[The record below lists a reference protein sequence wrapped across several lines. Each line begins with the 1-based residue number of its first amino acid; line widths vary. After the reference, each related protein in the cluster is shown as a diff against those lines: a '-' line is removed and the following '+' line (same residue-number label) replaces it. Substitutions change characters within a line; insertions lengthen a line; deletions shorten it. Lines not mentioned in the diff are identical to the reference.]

1 MARKSFL
8 KSILYFIATVT
19 IAIVISQMLRIVR
32 PVPVFEFETDYG
44 FSKAIVGPG
53 DYLDCSPV
61 ITNVGNIDG
70 CVSFK
75 IVQPLVPDEGTPLY
89 LIELNDPW
97 QQKDELILGDSIST
111 TYIYTVPL
119 KPGETTVPLY
129 NGITMASIP
138 LPSYASIEDINFT
151 INMYAEE
158 AE

>member
-1 MARKSFL
+1 M
-8 KSILYFIATVT
+8 
-19 IAIVISQMLRIVR
+19 
-32 PVPVFEFETDYG
+32 
-44 FSKAIVGPG
+44 
-53 DYLDCSPV
+53 
-61 ITNVGNIDG
+61 
-70 CVSFK
+70 
-75 IVQPLVPDEGTPLY
+75 VPDEGTPLY

-119 KPGETTVPLY
+119 KPGETMVPLY

>member
-1 MARKSFL
+1 MMKSFL

-19 IAIVISQMLRIVR
+19 IVVAISQIIRIVR

-44 FSKAIVGPG
+44 FSKAMVGPG

-89 LIELNDPW
+89 IIDVNDPW
-97 QQKDELILGDSIST
+97 QKNGELILGDIIST

-119 KPGETTVPLY
+119 KPGETTVPLC

-138 LPSYASIEDINFT
+138 LPTYSSIDDINFS
-151 INMYAEE
+151 IMMYAEE